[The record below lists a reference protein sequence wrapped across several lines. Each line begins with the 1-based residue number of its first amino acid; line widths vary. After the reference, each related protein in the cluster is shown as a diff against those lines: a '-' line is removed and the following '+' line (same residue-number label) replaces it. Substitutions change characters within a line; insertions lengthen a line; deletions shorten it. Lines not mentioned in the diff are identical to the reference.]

1 VPIIIAYFTAWV
13 DESAQLYFRDDV
25 YDYDQQAGI
34 EIPAAVYSASFIN
47 RSRCSGQNLFLTAKS
62 MF

>member
-34 EIPAAVYSASFIN
+34 E
-47 RSRCSGQNLFLTAKS
+47 SRQCIQQVLSTEVDVPGKIFFLTAKS